1 MGMYEKMAF
10 VGRRESPFHMWW
22 ECQARGT
29 VLAYLKNDFVHS
41 KRRVAFQAKLHV
53 GMSGPWDRGISWAQM
68 LSRLFFFSPNG
79 HRHHHQFFRRWRWRL
94 FWGRGNIF
102 VEYPSFILKKQE
114 RKVKEVFCGILYNLG
129 TWGQVSVGCPVSVSR
144 FQCLAGWMSLC
155 LPVSVSFCV
164 SLCLPVSPCVSLC
177 LCLSTLS
184 DNLQPDTWVEPRQWQ
199 DDSQGPVGDF
209 VHLLHK
215 DFVWTEKDFVQRMAS
230 AICYEN
236 CLFRTRP
243 LPANHLSTHQNFLS
257 KYLMMIFQVIMMIM
271 TITVITVVWLLG
283 NVLSRE
289 KWPVTP
295 TVGPGMTNS
304 TDIIATFSLPSS
316 SLSQWW
322 WW

>member
-1 MGMYEKMAF
+1 
-10 VGRRESPFHMWW
+10 
-22 ECQARGT
+22 
-29 VLAYLKNDFVHS
+29 
-41 KRRVAFQAKLHV
+41 
-53 GMSGPWDRGISWAQM
+53 
-68 LSRLFFFSPNG
+68 
-79 HRHHHQFFRRWRWRL
+79 
-94 FWGRGNIF
+94 
-102 VEYPSFILKKQE
+102 
-114 RKVKEVFCGILYNLG
+114 
-129 TWGQVSVGCPVSVSR
+129 
-144 FQCLAGWMSLC
+144 MSLC

-177 LCLSTLS
+177 LCLSTVG

-199 DDSQGPVGDF
+199 HDSQGPVGDF

-283 NVLSRE
+283 NVLSAE

-316 SLSQWW
+316 SSSQWW
-322 WW
+322 WWWWEWWW